1 MSVPARKK
9 ESAQKNVPAP
19 TSTTRSSE
27 GLRDTLFE
35 EMDMLRAGHSTPLR
49 ASAVS
54 KIAAQVIEAARLDL
68 DFMRATSASKRA
80 SIPKVRLGR

>member
-1 MSVPARKK
+1 MALKTKPTKSI
-9 ESAQKNVPAP
+9 PAP
-19 TSTTRSSE
+19 TATSRNSE

-35 EMDMLRAGHSTPLR
+35 ELDMLRAGHSTPLR

-68 DFMRATSASKRA
+68 DFMRAASASKRA